1 VATSRSFVALIV
13 FLALLMA
20 IVGTTVP
27 DWFLNQLLV
36 ALARGLAVLGLM
48 ILLRTG
54 LVSFGHALYLGLGAY
69 TVVLLN
75 RLASVTDIFLSLF
88 AAAVISTL
96 VGVLVGFIVRRHK
109 RIFFAMLNLAI
120 SMIFYG
126 SIIKSDWLGSSD
138 GFSIKQASFLGATLS
153 SGPVTRLAIYYVLLT
168 VIAASLIGAH
178 WYLRTTLGRLAEAV
192 RDNDIRVE
200 YLGYSPERVVHLNYT
215 LSAALAGVSGAFMAV
230 VIGQVDP
237 DSLIQ
242 WTVSGELVFV
252 TVLSGTGHVLMP
264 FIGSVFFEMLK
275 TVAFENAPQLWNMI
289 IGFALLAIILF
300 LPEGFS
306 SIPARI
312 RQLRRQGHASC

>member
-1 VATSRSFVALIV
+1 MASSRSFVALIA
-13 FLALLMA
+13 LATLFMA
-20 IVGTTVP
+20 IVGVMVP

-75 RLASVTDIFLSLF
+75 RLASITDAFLLLF
-88 AAAVISTL
+88 AAAVVS
-96 VGVLVGFIVRRHK
+96 VFVGFVVGFVVRRHK
-109 RIFFAMLNLAI
+109 RIFFAMLNLAV

-126 SIIKSDWLGSSD
+126 LIIKSDWLGSSD
-138 GFSIKQASFLGATLS
+138 GFSVKQASFLGVTLS
-153 SGPVTRLAIYYVLLT
+153 SGSFTRLAIYYVLLA
-168 VIAASLIGAH
+168 VIVAAVVGTH
-178 WYLRTTLGRLAEAV
+178 WYLRKTLGRLAEAV

-200 YLGYSPERVVHLNYT
+200 YLGYSPARVVHLNYT
-215 LSAALAGVSGAFMAV
+215 LSAGLAGIAGAFIAI

-252 TVLSGTGHVLMP
+252 TVLSGTGHVLVP
-264 FIGSVFFEMLK
+264 FVGSIFFEILK

-306 SIPARI
+306 SVLSRI
-312 RQLRRQGHASC
+312 RQFQRQGSM

>member
-1 VATSRSFVALIV
+1 
-13 FLALLMA
+13 MA
-20 IVGTTVP
+20 VVGVLVP

-48 ILLRTG
+48 VLLRTG

-75 RLASVTDIFLSLF
+75 RLASITDALLLLL
-88 AAAVISTL
+88 AAAAISIF
-96 VGVLVGFIVRRHK
+96 VGVIVGFVVRRHK
-109 RIFFAMLNLAI
+109 RIFFAMLNLAV

-126 SIIKSDWLGSSD
+126 LIIKSDWLGSSD
-138 GFSIKQASFLGATLS
+138 GFSVKQASFLGVTLS
-153 SGPVTRLAIYYVLLT
+153 SGSVTRLAIYYVLLA
-168 VIAASLIGAH
+168 VIVAALVGMH

-200 YLGYSPERVVHLNYT
+200 YLGYAPERVVHLNYT
-215 LSAALAGVSGAFMAV
+215 LSAGLAGIAGAFIAI

-252 TVLSGTGHVLMP
+252 TVLSGTGHVLVP
-264 FIGSVFFEMLK
+264 FIGSIFFEILK

-289 IGFALLAIILF
+289 IGFALLTIILF

-306 SIPARI
+306 SVPSRI
-312 RQLRRQGHASC
+312 RQLQRQGNEQC

>member
-1 VATSRSFVALIV
+1 
-13 FLALLMA
+13 MA
-20 IVGTTVP
+20 VVGVLVP

-54 LVSFGHALYLGLGAY
+54 LVSFGHALYLGVGAY

-75 RLASVTDIFLSLF
+75 RLASITDAFLLVL
-88 AAAVISTL
+88 AAAVISVF
-96 VGVLVGFIVRRHK
+96 VGVVVGFVVRRHK
-109 RIFFAMLNLAI
+109 RIFFAMLNLAV

-126 SIIKSDWLGSSD
+126 LIIKSDWLGSSD
-138 GFSIKQASFLGATLS
+138 GFSVKQASFLGVTLS
-153 SGPVTRLAIYYVLLT
+153 SGSATRLAIYYVLLA
-168 VIAASLIGAH
+168 VIVAALVGTH

-200 YLGYSPERVVHLNYT
+200 YLGYAPERVVHLNYT
-215 LSAALAGVSGAFMAV
+215 LSAGLAGMAGAFIAI

-252 TVLSGTGHVLMP
+252 TVLSGTGHVLVP
-264 FIGSVFFEMLK
+264 FVGSIFFEILK
-275 TVAFENAPQLWNMI
+275 TMAFENAPQLWNMI
-289 IGFALLAIILF
+289 IGFALLTIILF

-306 SIPARI
+306 SVLSRI
-312 RQLRRQGHASC
+312 RQLKRQGSM

>member
-1 VATSRSFVALIV
+1 
-13 FLALLMA
+13 MA
-20 IVGTTVP
+20 IVGATVP

-48 ILLRTG
+48 VLLRTG

-75 RLASVTDIFLSLF
+75 RFASVTDAFLLLF
-88 AAAVISTL
+88 SAAVISTL
-96 VGVLVGFIVRRHK
+96 VGVVVGFVVRRHK

-126 SIIKSDWLGSSD
+126 LIIKSDWLGSSD
-138 GFSIKQASFLGATLS
+138 GFSVKQASFFGVTLS
-153 SGPVTRLAIYYVLLT
+153 SGSVTRLAIYYVLLA
-168 VIAASLIGAH
+168 VIVAVIFGVH
-178 WYLRTTLGRLAEAV
+178 WYLRTTLGRLSEAV

-200 YLGYSPERVVHLNYT
+200 YLGYSPERVVHLNYI
-215 LSAALAGVSGAFMAV
+215 LSAALAGISGAFMAI

-252 TVLSGTGHVLMP
+252 TVLSGTGHVLAS
-264 FIGSVFFEMLK
+264 FIGSVLFEMLK

-289 IGFALLAIILF
+289 IGFALLTIILF

-306 SIPARI
+306 SILTRI
-312 RQLRRQGHASC
+312 RQLQRQGNL

>member
-1 VATSRSFVALIV
+1 MV
-13 FLALLMA
+13 
-20 IVGTTVP
+20 IVGVLVP

-48 ILLRTG
+48 VLLRTG

-75 RLASVTDIFLSLF
+75 RLASITDAFLLLF
-88 AAAVISTL
+88 AAAAISVF
-96 VGVLVGFIVRRHK
+96 VGVVVGFVVRRHK
-109 RIFFAMLNLAI
+109 RIFFAMLNLAV

-126 SIIKSDWLGSSD
+126 LIIKSDWLGSSD
-138 GFSIKQASFLGATLS
+138 GFSVKQASFLGVTLS
-153 SGPVTRLAIYYVLLT
+153 SGSVTRLAIYYVLLA
-168 VIAASLIGAH
+168 VIVAALVGTH
-178 WYLRTTLGRLAEAV
+178 WYLKTNLGRLAEAV

-200 YLGYSPERVVHLNYT
+200 YLGYAPERVVHLNYT
-215 LSAALAGVSGAFMAV
+215 LSAGLAGIAGAFIAI

-252 TVLSGTGHVLMP
+252 TVLSGTGHVLVP
-264 FIGSVFFEMLK
+264 FVGSIFFEILK

-289 IGFALLAIILF
+289 IGFALLTIILF

-306 SIPARI
+306 SILSQV
-312 RQLRRQGHASC
+312 RQLQRQGNV

>member
-13 FLALLMA
+13 SVTLLMA
-20 IVGTTVP
+20 IVGMTVP

-48 ILLRTG
+48 VLLRTG

-75 RLASVTDIFLSLF
+75 RFASVTDAFLLLF
-88 AAAVISTL
+88 TAAVISTL
-96 VGVLVGFIVRRHK
+96 VGVVVGFIVRRHK

-126 SIIKSDWLGSSD
+126 LIIKSDWLGSSD
-138 GFSIKQASFLGATLS
+138 GFSVKQASFLGVALS
-153 SGPVTRLAIYYVLLT
+153 SGSVTRLAIYYVLLA
-168 VIAASLIGAH
+168 VIVAAIFGVH
-178 WYLRTTLGRLAEAV
+178 WYLKTTLGRLSEAV

-200 YLGYSPERVVHLNYT
+200 YLGYSPERVVHLNYI
-215 LSAALAGVSGAFMAV
+215 LSAALAGISGAFMAI

-252 TVLSGTGHVLMP
+252 TVLSGTGHVLAP
-264 FIGSVFFEMLK
+264 FIGSVLFEMLK

-289 IGFALLAIILF
+289 IGFALLTIILF

-306 SIPARI
+306 SILARI
-312 RQLRRQGHASC
+312 RQLQRQGNL

>member
-1 VATSRSFVALIV
+1 
-13 FLALLMA
+13 MA
-20 IVGTTVP
+20 IVGATVP

-48 ILLRTG
+48 VLLRTG

-75 RLASVTDIFLSLF
+75 RFASVTDAFLLLF
-88 AAAVISTL
+88 SAAVISTL
-96 VGVLVGFIVRRHK
+96 VGVVVGFVVRRHK

-126 SIIKSDWLGSSD
+126 LIIKSDWLGSSD
-138 GFSIKQASFLGATLS
+138 GFSVKQASFFGVTLS
-153 SGPVTRLAIYYVLLT
+153 SGSVTRLAIYYVLLA
-168 VIAASLIGAH
+168 VIVAVIFGVH
-178 WYLRTTLGRLAEAV
+178 WYLRTTLGRLSEAV

-200 YLGYSPERVVHLNYT
+200 YLGYSPERVVHLNYI
-215 LSAALAGVSGAFMAV
+215 LSAALAGISGAFMAI

-252 TVLSGTGHVLMP
+252 TVLSGTGHVLAP
-264 FIGSVFFEMLK
+264 FIGSVLFEMLK

-289 IGFALLAIILF
+289 IGFALLTIILF

-306 SIPARI
+306 SILTRI
-312 RQLRRQGHASC
+312 RQLQRQGNL

>member
-1 VATSRSFVALIV
+1 MASSRSFVALTV
-13 FLALLMA
+13 SATLFMV
-20 IVGTTVP
+20 IVGVLVP

-48 ILLRTG
+48 VLLRTG

-75 RLASVTDIFLSLF
+75 RLASITDAFLLLF
-88 AAAVISTL
+88 AAAAISVF
-96 VGVLVGFIVRRHK
+96 VGVVVGFVVRRHK
-109 RIFFAMLNLAI
+109 RIFFAMLNLAV

-126 SIIKSDWLGSSD
+126 LIIKSDWLGSSD
-138 GFSIKQASFLGATLS
+138 GFSVKQASFLGVTLS
-153 SGPVTRLAIYYVLLT
+153 SGSVTRLAIYYVLLA
-168 VIAASLIGAH
+168 VIVAALVGTH
-178 WYLRTTLGRLAEAV
+178 WYLKTNLGRLAEAV

-200 YLGYSPERVVHLNYT
+200 YLGYAPERVVHLNYT
-215 LSAALAGVSGAFMAV
+215 LSAGLAGIAGAFIAI

-252 TVLSGTGHVLMP
+252 TVLSGTGHVLVP
-264 FIGSVFFEMLK
+264 FVGSIFFEILK

-289 IGFALLAIILF
+289 IGFALLTIILF

-306 SIPARI
+306 SILSQV
-312 RQLRRQGHASC
+312 RQLQRQGNV

>member
-1 VATSRSFVALIV
+1 VASSRSFVALIV
-13 FLALLMA
+13 AVALVMA
-20 IVGTTVP
+20 IVGATVP

-48 ILLRTG
+48 VLLRTG

-69 TVVLLN
+69 IVVLLN
-75 RLASVTDIFLSLF
+75 RFASVTDTFLLLF
-88 AAAVISTL
+88 AAAAVSTL
-96 VGVLVGFIVRRHK
+96 VGAAVGFVVRRHK

-126 SIIKSDWLGSSD
+126 AIIKSDWLGSSD
-138 GFSIKQASFLGATLS
+138 GFSVKQASFLGATLS
-153 SGPVTRLAIYYVLLT
+153 SGSVTRLAIYYVLLA
-168 VIAASLIGAH
+168 VIVAAIFGVH
-178 WYLRTTLGRLAEAV
+178 WYLRTTLGRLSEAV

-200 YLGYSPERVVHLNYT
+200 YLGYSPERVVHLNYI
-215 LSAALAGVSGAFMAV
+215 LSAALAGLSGAFLAI

-252 TVLSGTGHVLMP
+252 TVLSGTGHVLAP
-264 FIGSVFFEMLK
+264 FIGSVLFEMLK

-289 IGFALLAIILF
+289 IGFALLTIIVF

-306 SIPARI
+306 SLPARI
-312 RQLRRQGHASC
+312 RQLQRQGHS